1 MKKVRFKNI
10 YIATAPHFEEHLL
23 MELYCLRDH
32 ILEFFN
38 LTVGEILLEHG
49 HEQLASIA
57 ALQNFMHETTTTI
70 QKLCQDFI
78 EAFGPMYKEHRRVVF
93 EDTETQP
100 GFFILYYCVR
110 IYFRNYASFTSILLY
125 RSADW
130 ALSYRTEC
138 EKLYRDIFE
147 LIYPGAPF
155 DIDMIELLDIF
166 FVLNFGEKRCLF
178 GQ

>member
-1 MKKVRFKNI
+1 MHFKNI
-10 YIATAPHFEEHLL
+10 YIASAPHFEEHLL

-32 ILEFFN
+32 ILAFFY

-57 ALQNFMHETTTTI
+57 ALKDFMHDTTTTI

-78 EAFGPMYKEHRRVVF
+78 EAFGPMYKTQRRVVF

-100 GFFILYYCVR
+100 RFFILYYCVR
-110 IYFRNYASFTSILLY
+110 LYFWNYASFTFILLY
-125 RSADW
+125 RGAEE

-147 LIYPGAPF
+147 RIYPGAAF
-155 DIDMIELLDIF
+155 DIDMIELFDIF
-166 FVLNFGEKRCLF
+166 FVLNFGEKCSLF